1 MTYRRT
7 AIALALVAVAVAVPS
22 VAWLFAGYQQL
33 DHALALRE
41 KSARIKA
48 QKKGVV
54 LAERLATRFELLR
67 EGESRRP
74 FYHYQNLIHDPEA
87 ATQGDLILSSPLAR
101 GPADPLI
108 AAHFQVDADGVLT
121 LPTINDDFPEL
132 SLQSADGAHCDILE
146 ELKGIAFF
154 CQEEETDFETADL
167 FNPLPRSEDSSGE
180 GSAGFRVRRIT
191 LPFHAWR
198 QHLEANSFYAEIKR
212 AEKEHRRPSPGKV
225 THEDDTLV
233 QITVWPFTWHTLPVG
248 GKPGLVALRKVET
261 PAGTWTQGFVISTE
275 AVVRQ
280 HLTHADYP
288 ALFAPS
294 NQLGFDRDGERSDE
308 RVVSRISGTPWSVAL
323 DVSQALGE
331 ADAEMTTERG
341 RFVRLFL
348 LGALGAALAGL
359 LVVAMVYQSE
369 RLALQRAQFAASAAH
384 ELRTPLAGLRL
395 YGEMLAEGLGNPERA
410 REYARRMAS
419 EAERLGRVV
428 TNVLS
433 FTRLER
439 ESLSVHP
446 TSGDLAEAVT
456 TAVDRQR
463 CAIEEAGARLDVE
476 IPPEL
481 PPASFDRD
489 AVSHIVQNLLENA
502 EKYTRGV
509 ADREIHLRLAPTDG
523 AVELQVSDNGAGVPA
538 KVRRRLFRP
547 FSRGQSTNGAEGLGL
562 GLVLV
567 RALAKAQGAEV
578 RYRDRPSGG
587 AEFTV
592 TFQR

>member
-7 AIALALVAVAVAVPS
+7 AIALTLVAVAVAVPS
-22 VAWLFAGYQQL
+22 AAWLVAGHQQL

-67 EGESRRP
+67 ENESRRP
-74 FYHYQNLIHDPEA
+74 FYHYQNLFHDPEA
-87 ATQGDLILSSPLAR
+87 ATQGDLVLVSPLAR
-101 GPADPLI
+101 GPTDPLV

-121 LPTINDDFPEL
+121 LPTLNDEFPEL
-132 SLQSADGAHCDILE
+132 GLQSSDGAHCDILD
-146 ELKGIAFF
+146 ELQGIAFF
-154 CQEEETDFETADL
+154 CLEETVFGTADL
-167 FNPLPRSEDSSGE
+167 YNPLPRSEDSSGE
-180 GSAGFRVRRIT
+180 GTAGSRVRHKS

-198 QHLEANSFYAEIKR
+198 QHLEANAFYADLTHAR
-212 AEKEHRRPSPGKV
+212 SRRGRTLSAARQDERKV
-225 THEDDTLV
+225 QV
-233 QITVWPFTWHTLPVG
+233 AVWPFTWHTLPVG
-248 GKPGLVALRKVET
+248 GEPGLVALRKVET
-261 PAGTWTQGFVISTE
+261 PVGTWTQGFVIATE

-280 HLTHADYP
+280 HLAQADYP
-288 ALFAPS
+288 ALFAPLS
-294 NQLGFDRDGERSDE
+294 ELGFYRDGDRSGE
-308 RVVSRISGTPWSVAL
+308 RVLSRISGTPWGVAL

-331 ADAEMTTERG
+331 AAVEMAAERG

-348 LGALGAALAGL
+348 LGAVAAALAGL

-369 RLALQRAQFAASAAH
+369 RLALQRTQFAASAAH

-456 TAVDRQR
+456 AAIERQR
-463 CAIEEAGARLDVE
+463 PAIEEAGARLTV
-476 IPPEL
+476 EL
-481 PPASFDRD
+481 PEDLPPVTFDRD

-502 EKYTRGV
+502 EKYTRSIT
-509 ADREIHLRLAPTDG
+509 DREIQLRLLPADD
-523 AVELQVSDNGAGVPA
+523 AVELQVADNGEGVPP
-538 KVRRRLFRP
+538 KLRRRLFRP
-547 FSRGQSTNGAEGLGL
+547 FSRGHGTHTAEGLGL

-567 RALAKAQGAEV
+567 KALAKAQGGDV
-578 RYRDRPSGG
+578 RYRDRPAGG

-592 TFQR
+592 TFEA